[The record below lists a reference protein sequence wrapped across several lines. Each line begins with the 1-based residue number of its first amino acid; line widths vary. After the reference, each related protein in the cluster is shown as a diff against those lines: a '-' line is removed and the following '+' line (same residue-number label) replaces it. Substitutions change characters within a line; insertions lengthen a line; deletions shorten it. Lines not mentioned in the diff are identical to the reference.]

1 MLDLVKVL
9 FSFLSKMS
17 AADSQPCMKKG
28 LQLRFQVEFKVFV
41 VFNDTYQLT
50 GPPKRLCYF
59 NSGYW
64 IGHAHSC
71 NSKIIMIKGLF
82 QTQC

>member
-17 AADSQPCMKKG
+17 AADSQPCMRKG
-28 LQLRFQVEFKVFV
+28 LHLRFQVEFRVFV
-41 VFNDTYQLT
+41 VDDTYQLT
-50 GPPKRLCYF
+50 GPPKDCYF

-71 NSKIIMIKGLF
+71 NSKITMIKGLF